1 MNSDPVIDE
10 VRSVRRK
17 ISASYGH
24 DVRKM
29 ITDHMKQQQRYAD
42 RLVMP
47 GQSQSR
53 GKSSLHAVDALHD
66 RAHAEIAAGEFTTLT
81 SYRAARKRKQKRAK

>member
-24 DVRKM
+24 DIRKM
-29 ITDHMKQQQRYAD
+29 IADHVKQQERYAD

-47 GQSQSR
+47 RHGR
-53 GKSSLHAVDALHD
+53 RPVNKHAAIV
-66 RAHAEIAAGEFTTLT
+66 
-81 SYRAARKRKQKRAK
+81 S